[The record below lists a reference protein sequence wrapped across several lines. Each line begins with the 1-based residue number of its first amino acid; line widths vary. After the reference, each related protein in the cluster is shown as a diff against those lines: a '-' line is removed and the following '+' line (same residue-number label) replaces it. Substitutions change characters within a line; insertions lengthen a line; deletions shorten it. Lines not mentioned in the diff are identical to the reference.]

1 MKKWS
6 IYRYMMLLC
15 PVLILTACT
24 EDFNGNVAAP
34 QQWEQETAKT
44 IGFKAEKVGTIDL
57 NTVASEKVK
66 VCSITKPALTAGRV
80 KGYALYL
87 NEKVTLEVDSLGQV
101 KTGALQDSIVSIFGK
116 RPELRT
122 LNGRLYALVA
132 LGEQTLRSDSVALT
146 LAVKP
151 KAPFIDKA
159 YYLIGNMNDWKAD
172 DVSKLIKLNQSGD
185 VYENPV
191 FSMILKVPENCYWK
205 VIPQTR
211 VDAFTKGEAENVWG
225 EGVLGC
231 DGDGDESASGKLTVN
246 GNAMKIKNGGWTK
259 IELNMADY
267 TYKVTV
273 LGNVSPFLYVPGN
286 HQGWS
291 PATAPFVHS
300 TDFMNYGG
308 FVSLDGEFKFTSEK
322 SWDGVNY
329 GAGAKDGALSTDGG
343 AGNLKAEKGFYL
355 LKANISSLT
364 WSAVLIQTFGLIG
377 SATDGG
383 WDTSTPMTF
392 DAAKSEYS
400 ITATL
405 KDGELKFRANDAWD
419 VNLGGDP
426 EHLTFGGANI
436 AVKAGTYK
444 ITLSLSDAQKYTCT
458 IAKP

>member
-6 IYRYMMLLC
+6 IYRYIILLC
-15 PVLILTACT
+15 PVLILTACM
-24 EDFNGNVAAP
+24 EDFNGDVAAP

-101 KTGALQDSIVSIFGK
+101 KTSALQDSIVSIYGK

-132 LGEQTLRSDSVALT
+132 LGGQTLRSDSVALT

-151 KAPFIDKA
+151 KAPFIAEEYYILVWDKST
-159 YYLIGNMNDWKAD
+159 IGPTVTRFNHT
-172 DVSKLIKLNQSGD
+172 GD
-185 VYENPV
+185 VYENPIFTIV
-191 FSMILKVPENCYWK
+191 TKVVAGAEWLVGTKKYASPIEQETVEPGTGRLGNATEGSDATEGTLVPE
-205 VIPQTR
+205 
-211 VDAFTKGEAENVWG
+211 
-225 EGVLGC
+225 
-231 DGDGDESASGKLTVN
+231 
-246 GNAMKIKNGGWTK
+246 GNRMKFKAAGWTK

>member
-80 KGYALYL
+80 KGYVLYL

-101 KTGALQDSIVSIFGK
+101 KTGALQDSIVSIYGK

-132 LGEQTLRSDSVALT
+132 LGGQTLRSDSVALT

-151 KAPFIDKA
+151 KAPFIAEEYYILVWDKST
-159 YYLIGNMNDWKAD
+159 IGPTVTRFNHT
-172 DVSKLIKLNQSGD
+172 GD
-185 VYENPV
+185 VYENPIFTIV
-191 FSMILKVPENCYWK
+191 TKVVAGAEWLVGTKKYASPIEQETVEPGTGRLGNATEGSDATEGTLVPE
-205 VIPQTR
+205 
-211 VDAFTKGEAENVWG
+211 
-225 EGVLGC
+225 
-231 DGDGDESASGKLTVN
+231 
-246 GNAMKIKNGGWTK
+246 GNRMKFKAAGWTK

-300 TDFMNYGG
+300 TDFMNYSG

-329 GAGAKDGALSTDGG
+329 GAGAKDGTLSTDGG

-400 ITATL
+400 ITAAL
-405 KDGELKFRANDAWD
+405 KDGELKFRANDVWD

>member
-101 KTGALQDSIVSIFGK
+101 KTGALQDSIVSIYGK

-151 KAPFIDKA
+151 KAPFIAEEYYILVWDKST
-159 YYLIGNMNDWKAD
+159 IGPTVTRFNHT
-172 DVSKLIKLNQSGD
+172 GD
-185 VYENPV
+185 VYENPIFTIV
-191 FSMILKVPENCYWK
+191 TKVVAGAEWLVGTKKYASPIEQETVEPGTGRLGNATEGSDATEGTLVPE
-205 VIPQTR
+205 
-211 VDAFTKGEAENVWG
+211 
-225 EGVLGC
+225 
-231 DGDGDESASGKLTVN
+231 
-246 GNAMKIKNGGWTK
+246 GNRMKFKAAGWTK

-286 HQGWS
+286 HQGWA

-300 TDFMNYGG
+300 TDFMNYSG

-329 GAGAKDGALSTDGG
+329 GAGAKDGTLSTDGG

-400 ITATL
+400 ITAAL

-419 VNLGGDP
+419 VNLGGNP

>member
-24 EDFNGNVAAP
+24 EDFNGDVAAP

-44 IGFKAEKVGTIDL
+44 IGFKAEKVEAIDL

-80 KGYALYL
+80 KGYVLYL

-101 KTGALQDSIVSIFGK
+101 KTGALQDSIVSIYGK

-122 LNGRLYALVA
+122 LSGRLYALVA

-151 KAPFIDKA
+151 KAPFIAEEYYILVWDKST
-159 YYLIGNMNDWKAD
+159 IGPTVTRFNHT
-172 DVSKLIKLNQSGD
+172 GD
-185 VYENPV
+185 VYENPIFTIV
-191 FSMILKVPENCYWK
+191 TKVVAGAEWLVGTKKYASPIEQETVEPGTGRLGNATEGSDATEGTLVPE
-205 VIPQTR
+205 
-211 VDAFTKGEAENVWG
+211 
-225 EGVLGC
+225 
-231 DGDGDESASGKLTVN
+231 
-246 GNAMKIKNGGWTK
+246 GNRMKFKAAGWTK

>member
-80 KGYALYL
+80 KGYVLYL

-101 KTGALQDSIVSIFGK
+101 KTGALQDSIVSIYGK

-122 LNGRLYALVA
+122 LSGRLYALVA

-151 KAPFIDKA
+151 KAPFIAEEYYILVWDKST
-159 YYLIGNMNDWKAD
+159 IGPTVTRFNHT
-172 DVSKLIKLNQSGD
+172 GD
-185 VYENPV
+185 VYENPIFTIV
-191 FSMILKVPENCYWK
+191 TKVVAGAEWLVGTKKYASPIEQETVEPGTGRLGNATEGSDATEGTLVPE
-205 VIPQTR
+205 
-211 VDAFTKGEAENVWG
+211 
-225 EGVLGC
+225 
-231 DGDGDESASGKLTVN
+231 
-246 GNAMKIKNGGWTK
+246 GNRMKFKAAGWTK

-286 HQGWS
+286 HQGWA
-291 PATAPFVHS
+291 PATASFVHS
-300 TDFMNYGG
+300 TDFMNYSG

-329 GAGAKDGALSTDGG
+329 GAGAKDGTLSTDGG

-419 VNLGGDP
+419 VNLGGNP

>member
-1 MKKWS
+1 
-6 IYRYMMLLC
+6 
-15 PVLILTACT
+15 
-24 EDFNGNVAAP
+24 
-34 QQWEQETAKT
+34 
-44 IGFKAEKVGTIDL
+44 
-57 NTVASEKVK
+57 
-66 VCSITKPALTAGRV
+66 
-80 KGYALYL
+80 
-87 NEKVTLEVDSLGQV
+87 
-101 KTGALQDSIVSIFGK
+101 
-116 RPELRT
+116 
-122 LNGRLYALVA
+122 
-132 LGEQTLRSDSVALT
+132 
-146 LAVKP
+146 
-151 KAPFIDKA
+151 
-159 YYLIGNMNDWKAD
+159 
-172 DVSKLIKLNQSGD
+172 
-185 VYENPV
+185 
-191 FSMILKVPENCYWK
+191 
-205 VIPQTR
+205 
-211 VDAFTKGEAENVWG
+211 
-225 EGVLGC
+225 
-231 DGDGDESASGKLTVN
+231 
-246 GNAMKIKNGGWTK
+246 
-259 IELNMADY
+259 
-267 TYKVTV
+267 
-273 LGNVSPFLYVPGN
+273 
-286 HQGWS
+286 
-291 PATAPFVHS
+291 
-300 TDFMNYGG
+300 MNYGG

>member
-80 KGYALYL
+80 KGYVLYL

-101 KTGALQDSIVSIFGK
+101 KTGALQDSIVSIYGK

-122 LNGRLYALVA
+122 LSGRLYALVA

-151 KAPFIDKA
+151 KAPFIAEEYYILVWDKST
-159 YYLIGNMNDWKAD
+159 IGPTVTRFNHT
-172 DVSKLIKLNQSGD
+172 GD
-185 VYENPV
+185 VYENPIFTIV
-191 FSMILKVPENCYWK
+191 TKVVAGAEWLVGTKKYASPIEQETVEPGTGRLGNATEGSDATEGTLVPE
-205 VIPQTR
+205 
-211 VDAFTKGEAENVWG
+211 
-225 EGVLGC
+225 
-231 DGDGDESASGKLTVN
+231 
-246 GNAMKIKNGGWTK
+246 GNRMKFKAAGWTK

-286 HQGWS
+286 HQGWA

-300 TDFMNYGG
+300 TDFMNYSG

-400 ITATL
+400 ITAAL
-405 KDGELKFRANDAWD
+405 KDGELKFRANDVWD

>member
-80 KGYALYL
+80 KGYVLYL

-101 KTGALQDSIVSIFGK
+101 KTGALQDSIVSIYGK

-122 LNGRLYALVA
+122 LSGRLYALVA

-151 KAPFIDKA
+151 KAPFIAEEYYILVWDKST
-159 YYLIGNMNDWKAD
+159 IGPTVTRFNHT
-172 DVSKLIKLNQSGD
+172 GD
-185 VYENPV
+185 VYENPIFTIV
-191 FSMILKVPENCYWK
+191 TKVVAGAEWLVGTKKYASPIEQETVEPGTGRLGNATEGSDATEGTLVPE
-205 VIPQTR
+205 
-211 VDAFTKGEAENVWG
+211 
-225 EGVLGC
+225 
-231 DGDGDESASGKLTVN
+231 
-246 GNAMKIKNGGWTK
+246 GNRMKFKAAGWTK
-259 IELNMADY
+259 TELNMADY

-322 SWDGVNY
+322 NWDGVNY

-400 ITATL
+400 ITAAL
-405 KDGELKFRANDAWD
+405 KDGELKFRANDVWD

>member
-15 PVLILTACT
+15 SVLILTACT

-44 IGFKAEKVGTIDL
+44 IGFKAEKVEAIDL

-80 KGYALYL
+80 KGYVLYL

-101 KTGALQDSIVSIFGK
+101 TTGALQDSIVSIYGK

-151 KAPFIDKA
+151 KAPFIAEEYYILVWDKST
-159 YYLIGNMNDWKAD
+159 IGPTVTRFNHT
-172 DVSKLIKLNQSGD
+172 GD
-185 VYENPV
+185 VYENPIFTIV
-191 FSMILKVPENCYWK
+191 TKVVAGAEWLVGTKKYASPIEQETVEPGTGRLGNATEGSDATEGTLVPE
-205 VIPQTR
+205 
-211 VDAFTKGEAENVWG
+211 
-225 EGVLGC
+225 
-231 DGDGDESASGKLTVN
+231 
-246 GNAMKIKNGGWTK
+246 GNRMKFKAAGWTK
-259 IELNMADY
+259 IELNMLDY

-286 HQGWS
+286 HQGWA
-291 PATAPFVHS
+291 PATAPSVHS
-300 TDFMNYGG
+300 TDFMNYSG

-329 GAGAKDGALSTDGG
+329 GAGAKDGTLSTDGG

-419 VNLGGDP
+419 VNLGGNP

>member
-80 KGYALYL
+80 KGYVLYL

-101 KTGALQDSIVSIFGK
+101 KTGALQDSIVSIYGK

-122 LNGRLYALVA
+122 LSGRLYALVA
-132 LGEQTLRSDSVALT
+132 LGGQTLRSDSVALT

-151 KAPFIDKA
+151 KAPFIAEEYYILVWDKST
-159 YYLIGNMNDWKAD
+159 IGPTVTRFNHT
-172 DVSKLIKLNQSGD
+172 GD
-185 VYENPV
+185 VYENPIFTIV
-191 FSMILKVPENCYWK
+191 TKVVAGAEWLVGTKKYASPIEQETVEPGTGRLGNATEGSDATEGTLVPE
-205 VIPQTR
+205 
-211 VDAFTKGEAENVWG
+211 
-225 EGVLGC
+225 
-231 DGDGDESASGKLTVN
+231 
-246 GNAMKIKNGGWTK
+246 GNRMKFKAAGWTK

-286 HQGWS
+286 HQGWA

-300 TDFMNYGG
+300 TDFMNYSG

-329 GAGAKDGALSTDGG
+329 GAGAKDGTLSTDGG

-400 ITATL
+400 ITAAL
-405 KDGELKFRANDAWD
+405 KDGELKFRANDVWD

>member
-101 KTGALQDSIVSIFGK
+101 KTGALQDSIVSIYGK

-151 KAPFIDKA
+151 KAPFIAEEYYILVWDKST
-159 YYLIGNMNDWKAD
+159 IGPTVTRFNHT
-172 DVSKLIKLNQSGD
+172 GD
-185 VYENPV
+185 VYENPIFTIV
-191 FSMILKVPENCYWK
+191 TKVVAGAEWLVGTKKYASPIEQETVEPGTGRLGNATEGSDATEGTLVPE
-205 VIPQTR
+205 
-211 VDAFTKGEAENVWG
+211 
-225 EGVLGC
+225 
-231 DGDGDESASGKLTVN
+231 
-246 GNAMKIKNGGWTK
+246 GNRMKFKAAGWTK

-286 HQGWS
+286 HQGWA

-300 TDFMNYGG
+300 TDFMNYSG

>member
-151 KAPFIDKA
+151 KAPFIAEEYYILVWDKST
-159 YYLIGNMNDWKAD
+159 IEPTVTRFNHT
-172 DVSKLIKLNQSGD
+172 GD
-185 VYENPV
+185 VYENPIFTIV
-191 FSMILKVPENCYWK
+191 TKVVAGAEWLVGTKKYASPIEQETVEPGTGRLGNATEGSDATEGTLVPE
-205 VIPQTR
+205 
-211 VDAFTKGEAENVWG
+211 
-225 EGVLGC
+225 
-231 DGDGDESASGKLTVN
+231 
-246 GNAMKIKNGGWTK
+246 GNRMKFKAAGWTK

-286 HQGWS
+286 HQGWA

-300 TDFMNYGG
+300 TDFMNYSG

-329 GAGAKDGALSTDGG
+329 GAGAKDGTLSTDGG

-419 VNLGGDP
+419 VNLGGNP

-458 IAKP
+458 MAKP

>member
-80 KGYALYL
+80 KGYVLYL

-101 KTGALQDSIVSIFGK
+101 TTGALQDSIVSIYGK

-122 LNGRLYALVA
+122 LSGRLYALVA

-151 KAPFIDKA
+151 KAPFIAEEYYILVWDKST
-159 YYLIGNMNDWKAD
+159 IGPTVTRFNHT
-172 DVSKLIKLNQSGD
+172 GD
-185 VYENPV
+185 VYENPIFTIV
-191 FSMILKVPENCYWK
+191 TKVVAGAEWLVGTKKYASPIEQETVEPGTGRLGNATEGSDATEGTLVPE
-205 VIPQTR
+205 
-211 VDAFTKGEAENVWG
+211 
-225 EGVLGC
+225 
-231 DGDGDESASGKLTVN
+231 
-246 GNAMKIKNGGWTK
+246 GNRMKFKAAGWTK

-300 TDFMNYGG
+300 TDFMNYSG

-400 ITATL
+400 ITAAL
-405 KDGELKFRANDAWD
+405 KDGELKFRANDVWD

>member
-101 KTGALQDSIVSIFGK
+101 KTGALQDSIVSIYGK

-151 KAPFIDKA
+151 KAPFIAEEYYILVWDKST
-159 YYLIGNMNDWKAD
+159 IGPTVTRFNHT
-172 DVSKLIKLNQSGD
+172 GD
-185 VYENPV
+185 VYENPIFTIV
-191 FSMILKVPENCYWK
+191 TKVVAGAEWLVGTKKYASPIEQETVEPGTGRLGNATEGSDATEGTLVPE
-205 VIPQTR
+205 
-211 VDAFTKGEAENVWG
+211 
-225 EGVLGC
+225 
-231 DGDGDESASGKLTVN
+231 
-246 GNAMKIKNGGWTK
+246 GNRMKFKAAGWTK

-286 HQGWS
+286 HQGWA

-300 TDFMNYGG
+300 TDFMNYSG

-329 GAGAKDGALSTDGG
+329 GAGAKDGTLSTDGG

>member
-44 IGFKAEKVGTIDL
+44 IGFKAEKVEAIDL

-80 KGYALYL
+80 KGYVLYL

-101 KTGALQDSIVSIFGK
+101 TTGALQDSIVSIYGK

-122 LNGRLYALVA
+122 LNGRLYALVT

-151 KAPFIDKA
+151 KAPFIAEEYYILVWDKST
-159 YYLIGNMNDWKAD
+159 IGPTVTRFNHT
-172 DVSKLIKLNQSGD
+172 GD
-185 VYENPV
+185 VYENPIFTIV
-191 FSMILKVPENCYWK
+191 TKVVAGAEWLVGTKKYASPIEQETVEPGTGRLGNATEGSDATEGTLVPE
-205 VIPQTR
+205 
-211 VDAFTKGEAENVWG
+211 
-225 EGVLGC
+225 
-231 DGDGDESASGKLTVN
+231 
-246 GNAMKIKNGGWTK
+246 GNRMKFKAAGWTK

-286 HQGWS
+286 HQGWA

-329 GAGAKDGALSTDGG
+329 GAGAKDGTLSTDGG

-419 VNLGGDP
+419 VNLGGNP

-458 IAKP
+458 MAKP

>member
-80 KGYALYL
+80 KGYVLYL

-101 KTGALQDSIVSIFGK
+101 KTGALQDSIVSIYGK

-122 LNGRLYALVA
+122 LSGRLYALVA

-151 KAPFIDKA
+151 KAPFIAEEYYILVWDKST
-159 YYLIGNMNDWKAD
+159 IGPTVTRFNHT
-172 DVSKLIKLNQSGD
+172 GD
-185 VYENPV
+185 VYENPIFTIV
-191 FSMILKVPENCYWK
+191 TKVVAGAEWLVGTKKYASPIEQETVEPGTGRLGNATEGSDATEGTLVPE
-205 VIPQTR
+205 
-211 VDAFTKGEAENVWG
+211 
-225 EGVLGC
+225 
-231 DGDGDESASGKLTVN
+231 
-246 GNAMKIKNGGWTK
+246 GNRMKFKAAGWTK

-286 HQGWS
+286 HQGWA

-300 TDFMNYGG
+300 TDFMNYSG

-329 GAGAKDGALSTDGG
+329 GTGAKDGALSTDGG

-400 ITATL
+400 ITAAL
-405 KDGELKFRANDAWD
+405 KDGELKFRANDVWD

>member
-1 MKKWS
+1 
-6 IYRYMMLLC
+6 MMLLC

-80 KGYALYL
+80 KGYVLYL

-101 KTGALQDSIVSIFGK
+101 KTGALQDSIVSIYGK

-122 LNGRLYALVA
+122 LSGRLYALVA

-151 KAPFIDKA
+151 KAPFIAEEYYILVWDKST
-159 YYLIGNMNDWKAD
+159 IGPTVTRFNHT
-172 DVSKLIKLNQSGD
+172 GD
-185 VYENPV
+185 VYENPIFTIV
-191 FSMILKVPENCYWK
+191 TKVVAGAEWLVGTKKYASPIEQETVEPGTGRLGNATEGSDATEGTLVPE
-205 VIPQTR
+205 
-211 VDAFTKGEAENVWG
+211 
-225 EGVLGC
+225 
-231 DGDGDESASGKLTVN
+231 
-246 GNAMKIKNGGWTK
+246 GNRMKFKAAGWTK

-286 HQGWS
+286 HQGWA

-300 TDFMNYGG
+300 TDFMNYSG

-329 GAGAKDGALSTDGG
+329 GAGAKDGTLSTDGG

-400 ITATL
+400 ITAAL
-405 KDGELKFRANDAWD
+405 KDGELKFRANDVWD

>member
-80 KGYALYL
+80 KGYVLYL

-101 KTGALQDSIVSIFGK
+101 KTDALQDSIVSIFGK

-132 LGEQTLRSDSVALT
+132 LGGQTLRSDSVALT

-151 KAPFIDKA
+151 KAPFIAEEYYILVWDKST
-159 YYLIGNMNDWKAD
+159 IGPTVTRFNHT
-172 DVSKLIKLNQSGD
+172 GD
-185 VYENPV
+185 VYENPIFTIV
-191 FSMILKVPENCYWK
+191 TKVVAGAEWLVGTKKYASPIEQETVEPGTGRLGNATEGSDATEGTLVPE
-205 VIPQTR
+205 
-211 VDAFTKGEAENVWG
+211 
-225 EGVLGC
+225 
-231 DGDGDESASGKLTVN
+231 
-246 GNAMKIKNGGWTK
+246 GNRMKFKAAGWTK

-329 GAGAKDGALSTDGG
+329 GAGAKDGTLSTDGG

-400 ITATL
+400 ITAAL
-405 KDGELKFRANDAWD
+405 KDGELKFRANDVWD

>member
-80 KGYALYL
+80 KGYVLYL

-101 KTGALQDSIVSIFGK
+101 KTGALQDSIVSIYGK

-122 LNGRLYALVA
+122 LSGRLYALVA

-146 LAVKP
+146 LAVKAIP
-151 KAPFIDKA
+151 PFIREEYYILVWDKST
-159 YYLIGNMNDWKAD
+159 IGPTVTRFNHT
-172 DVSKLIKLNQSGD
+172 GD
-185 VYENPV
+185 VYENPIFTIV
-191 FSMILKVPENCYWK
+191 TKVVAGAEWLVGTKKYASPIEQETVEPGTGRLGNATEGSDATEGTLVPE
-205 VIPQTR
+205 
-211 VDAFTKGEAENVWG
+211 
-225 EGVLGC
+225 
-231 DGDGDESASGKLTVN
+231 
-246 GNAMKIKNGGWTK
+246 GNRMKFKAAGWTK

-286 HQGWS
+286 HQGWA

-400 ITATL
+400 ITAAL
-405 KDGELKFRANDAWD
+405 KDGELKFRANDVWD

>member
-6 IYRYMMLLC
+6 IYRYMILLC
-15 PVLILTACT
+15 PVLILTACM
-24 EDFNGNVAAP
+24 EDFNGDVAAP

-101 KTGALQDSIVSIFGK
+101 KTDALQDSIVSIYGK

-132 LGEQTLRSDSVALT
+132 LGGQTLRSDSVALT

-151 KAPFIDKA
+151 KAPFIAEEYYILVWDKST
-159 YYLIGNMNDWKAD
+159 IGPTVTRFNHT
-172 DVSKLIKLNQSGD
+172 GD
-185 VYENPV
+185 VYENPIFTIV
-191 FSMILKVPENCYWK
+191 TKVVAGAEWLVGTKKYASPIEQETVEPGTGRLGNATEGSDATEGTLVPE
-205 VIPQTR
+205 
-211 VDAFTKGEAENVWG
+211 
-225 EGVLGC
+225 
-231 DGDGDESASGKLTVN
+231 
-246 GNAMKIKNGGWTK
+246 GNRMKFKAAGWTK

-300 TDFMNYGG
+300 TDFMNYSG

-329 GAGAKDGALSTDGG
+329 GAGAKDGTLSTDGG

-400 ITATL
+400 ITAAL

>member
-101 KTGALQDSIVSIFGK
+101 KTSALQDSIVSIYGK

-132 LGEQTLRSDSVALT
+132 LGGQTLRSDSVALT

-151 KAPFIDKA
+151 KAPFIAEEYYILVWDKST
-159 YYLIGNMNDWKAD
+159 IGPTVTRFNHT
-172 DVSKLIKLNQSGD
+172 GD
-185 VYENPV
+185 VYENPIFTIV
-191 FSMILKVPENCYWK
+191 TKVVAGAEWLVGTKKYASPIEQETVEPGTGRLGNATEGSDATEGTLVPE
-205 VIPQTR
+205 
-211 VDAFTKGEAENVWG
+211 
-225 EGVLGC
+225 
-231 DGDGDESASGKLTVN
+231 
-246 GNAMKIKNGGWTK
+246 GNRMKFKAAGWTK

-300 TDFMNYGG
+300 TDFMNYSG

-329 GAGAKDGALSTDGG
+329 GAGAKDGTLSTDGG

-400 ITATL
+400 ITAAL

>member
-24 EDFNGNVAAP
+24 EDFNGDVAAP

-80 KGYALYL
+80 KGYVLYL

-101 KTGALQDSIVSIFGK
+101 KTGALQDSIVSIYGK

-122 LNGRLYALVA
+122 LSGRLYALVA

-151 KAPFIDKA
+151 KAPFIAEEYYILVWDKST
-159 YYLIGNMNDWKAD
+159 IGPTVTRFNHT
-172 DVSKLIKLNQSGD
+172 GD
-185 VYENPV
+185 VYENPIFTIV
-191 FSMILKVPENCYWK
+191 TKVVAGAEWLVGTKKYASPIEQETVEPGTGRLGNATEGSDATEGTLVPE
-205 VIPQTR
+205 
-211 VDAFTKGEAENVWG
+211 
-225 EGVLGC
+225 
-231 DGDGDESASGKLTVN
+231 
-246 GNAMKIKNGGWTK
+246 GNRMKFKAAGWTK

-286 HQGWS
+286 HQGWA

-300 TDFMNYGG
+300 TDFMNYSG

-329 GAGAKDGALSTDGG
+329 GAGAKDGTLSTDGG

-400 ITATL
+400 ITAAL
-405 KDGELKFRANDAWD
+405 KDGELKFRANDVWD

>member
-80 KGYALYL
+80 KGYVLYL

-101 KTGALQDSIVSIFGK
+101 KTGALQDSIVSIYGK

-122 LNGRLYALVA
+122 LSGRLYALVA

-151 KAPFIDKA
+151 KAPFIAEEYYILVWDKST
-159 YYLIGNMNDWKAD
+159 IGPTVTRFNHT
-172 DVSKLIKLNQSGD
+172 GD
-185 VYENPV
+185 VYENPIFTIV
-191 FSMILKVPENCYWK
+191 TKVVAGAEWLVGTKKYASPIEQETVEPGTGRLGNATEGSDATEGTLVPE
-205 VIPQTR
+205 
-211 VDAFTKGEAENVWG
+211 
-225 EGVLGC
+225 
-231 DGDGDESASGKLTVN
+231 
-246 GNAMKIKNGGWTK
+246 GNRMKFKAAGWTK

-286 HQGWS
+286 HQGWA

-300 TDFMNYGG
+300 TDFMNYSG

-329 GAGAKDGALSTDGG
+329 GAGAKDGTLSTDGG

-400 ITATL
+400 ITAAL
-405 KDGELKFRANDAWD
+405 KDGELKFRANDVWD

>member
-1 MKKWS
+1 
-6 IYRYMMLLC
+6 MLLC

-80 KGYALYL
+80 KGYVLYL

-101 KTGALQDSIVSIFGK
+101 KTGALQDSIVSIYGK

-122 LNGRLYALVA
+122 LSGRLYALVA

-151 KAPFIDKA
+151 KAPFIAEEYYILVWDKST
-159 YYLIGNMNDWKAD
+159 IGPTVTRFNHT
-172 DVSKLIKLNQSGD
+172 GD
-185 VYENPV
+185 VYENPIFTIV
-191 FSMILKVPENCYWK
+191 TKVVAGAEWLVGTKKYASPIEQETVEPGTGRLGNATEGSDATEGTLVPE
-205 VIPQTR
+205 
-211 VDAFTKGEAENVWG
+211 
-225 EGVLGC
+225 
-231 DGDGDESASGKLTVN
+231 
-246 GNAMKIKNGGWTK
+246 GNRMKFKAAGWTK

-400 ITATL
+400 ITAAL
-405 KDGELKFRANDAWD
+405 KDGELKFRANDVWD

>member
-1 MKKWS
+1 M
-6 IYRYMMLLC
+6 
-15 PVLILTACT
+15 
-24 EDFNGNVAAP
+24 EDFNGDVAAP

-101 KTGALQDSIVSIFGK
+101 KTSALQDSIVSIYGK

-132 LGEQTLRSDSVALT
+132 LGGQTLRSDSVALT

-151 KAPFIDKA
+151 KAPFIAEEYYILVWDKST
-159 YYLIGNMNDWKAD
+159 IGPTVTRFNHT
-172 DVSKLIKLNQSGD
+172 GD
-185 VYENPV
+185 VYENPIFTIV
-191 FSMILKVPENCYWK
+191 TKVVAGAEWLVGTKKYASPIEQETVEPGTGRLGNATEGSDATEGTLVPE
-205 VIPQTR
+205 
-211 VDAFTKGEAENVWG
+211 
-225 EGVLGC
+225 
-231 DGDGDESASGKLTVN
+231 
-246 GNAMKIKNGGWTK
+246 GNRMKFKAAGWTK

-300 TDFMNYGG
+300 TDFMNYSG

-329 GAGAKDGALSTDGG
+329 GAGAKDGTLSTDGG

-400 ITATL
+400 ITAAL

>member
-80 KGYALYL
+80 KGYVLYL

-101 KTGALQDSIVSIFGK
+101 KTGALQDSIVSIYGK

-122 LNGRLYALVA
+122 LSGRLYALVA

-151 KAPFIDKA
+151 KAPFIAEEYYILVWDKST
-159 YYLIGNMNDWKAD
+159 IGPTVTRFNHT
-172 DVSKLIKLNQSGD
+172 GD
-185 VYENPV
+185 VYENPIFTIV
-191 FSMILKVPENCYWK
+191 TKVVAGAEWLVGTKKYASPIEQETVEPGTGRLGNATEGSDATEGTLVPE
-205 VIPQTR
+205 
-211 VDAFTKGEAENVWG
+211 
-225 EGVLGC
+225 
-231 DGDGDESASGKLTVN
+231 
-246 GNAMKIKNGGWTK
+246 GNRMKFKAAGWTK

-300 TDFMNYGG
+300 TDFMNYSG

-419 VNLGGDP
+419 VNLGGNP

>member
-80 KGYALYL
+80 KGYVLYL

-101 KTGALQDSIVSIFGK
+101 KTGALQDSIVSIYGK

-122 LNGRLYALVA
+122 LSGRLYALVA

-151 KAPFIDKA
+151 KAPFIAEEYYILVWDKST
-159 YYLIGNMNDWKAD
+159 IGPTVTRFNHT
-172 DVSKLIKLNQSGD
+172 GD
-185 VYENPV
+185 VYENPIFTIV
-191 FSMILKVPENCYWK
+191 TKVVAGAEWLVGTKKYASPIEQETVEPGTGRLGNATEGSDATEGTLVPE
-205 VIPQTR
+205 
-211 VDAFTKGEAENVWG
+211 
-225 EGVLGC
+225 
-231 DGDGDESASGKLTVN
+231 
-246 GNAMKIKNGGWTK
+246 GNRMKFKAAGWTK

-286 HQGWS
+286 HQGWA

-300 TDFMNYGG
+300 TDFMNYSG

-329 GAGAKDGALSTDGG
+329 GAGAKDGTLSTDGG

-400 ITATL
+400 ITAAL

>member
-80 KGYALYL
+80 KGYVLYL

-101 KTGALQDSIVSIFGK
+101 KTGALQDSIVSIYGK

-122 LNGRLYALVA
+122 LSGRLYALVA

-151 KAPFIDKA
+151 KAPFIAEEYYILVWDKST
-159 YYLIGNMNDWKAD
+159 IGPTVTRFNHT
-172 DVSKLIKLNQSGD
+172 GD
-185 VYENPV
+185 VYENPIFTIV
-191 FSMILKVPENCYWK
+191 TKVVAGAEWLVGTKKYASPIEQETVEPGTGRLGNATEGSDATEGTLVPE
-205 VIPQTR
+205 
-211 VDAFTKGEAENVWG
+211 
-225 EGVLGC
+225 
-231 DGDGDESASGKLTVN
+231 
-246 GNAMKIKNGGWTK
+246 GNRMKFKAAGWTK
-259 IELNMADY
+259 IELNMLDY

-400 ITATL
+400 ITAAL
-405 KDGELKFRANDAWD
+405 KDGELKFRANDVWD

>member
-6 IYRYMMLLC
+6 IYMMLC
-15 PVLILTACT
+15 SVLILTACT
-24 EDFNGNVAAP
+24 EDFNSDVAAP

-44 IGFKAEKVGTIDL
+44 IGFKAEKVEAIDL

-66 VCSITKPALTAGRV
+66 VCSITKPTLTAGRV
-80 KGYALYL
+80 KGYVLYL

-101 KTGALQDSIVSIFGK
+101 KTGALQDSIVSIYGK

-151 KAPFIDKA
+151 KAPFIAEEYYILVWDKST
-159 YYLIGNMNDWKAD
+159 IGPTVTRFNHT
-172 DVSKLIKLNQSGD
+172 GD
-185 VYENPV
+185 VYENPIFTIV
-191 FSMILKVPENCYWK
+191 TKVVAGAEWLVGTKKYASPIEQETVEPGTGRLGNATEGSDATEGTLVPE
-205 VIPQTR
+205 
-211 VDAFTKGEAENVWG
+211 
-225 EGVLGC
+225 
-231 DGDGDESASGKLTVN
+231 
-246 GNAMKIKNGGWTK
+246 GNRMKFKAAGWTK

-286 HQGWS
+286 HQGWA

-300 TDFMNYGG
+300 TDFMNYSG

-329 GAGAKDGALSTDGG
+329 GAGAKDGTLSTDGG

>member
-1 MKKWS
+1 
-6 IYRYMMLLC
+6 ML
-15 PVLILTACT
+15 
-24 EDFNGNVAAP
+24 
-34 QQWEQETAKT
+34 
-44 IGFKAEKVGTIDL
+44 
-57 NTVASEKVK
+57 
-66 VCSITKPALTAGRV
+66 
-80 KGYALYL
+80 
-87 NEKVTLEVDSLGQV
+87 
-101 KTGALQDSIVSIFGK
+101 
-116 RPELRT
+116 
-122 LNGRLYALVA
+122 
-132 LGEQTLRSDSVALT
+132 
-146 LAVKP
+146 
-151 KAPFIDKA
+151 
-159 YYLIGNMNDWKAD
+159 
-172 DVSKLIKLNQSGD
+172 
-185 VYENPV
+185 
-191 FSMILKVPENCYWK
+191 
-205 VIPQTR
+205 
-211 VDAFTKGEAENVWG
+211 
-225 EGVLGC
+225 
-231 DGDGDESASGKLTVN
+231 
-246 GNAMKIKNGGWTK
+246 
-259 IELNMADY
+259 DY

-405 KDGELKFRANDAWD
+405 KDGELKFRANDVWD

>member
-1 MKKWS
+1 
-6 IYRYMMLLC
+6 MLLC

-80 KGYALYL
+80 KGYVLYL

-101 KTGALQDSIVSIFGK
+101 KTGALQDSIVSIYGK

-122 LNGRLYALVA
+122 LSGRLYALVA

-151 KAPFIDKA
+151 KAPFIAEEYYILVWDKST
-159 YYLIGNMNDWKAD
+159 IGPTVTRFNHT
-172 DVSKLIKLNQSGD
+172 GD
-185 VYENPV
+185 VYENPIFTIV
-191 FSMILKVPENCYWK
+191 TKVVAGAEWLVGTKKYASPIEQETVEPGTGRLGNATEGSDATEGTLVPE
-205 VIPQTR
+205 
-211 VDAFTKGEAENVWG
+211 
-225 EGVLGC
+225 
-231 DGDGDESASGKLTVN
+231 
-246 GNAMKIKNGGWTK
+246 GNRMKFKAAGWTK
-259 IELNMADY
+259 IELNMLDY

-400 ITATL
+400 ITAAL
-405 KDGELKFRANDAWD
+405 KDGELKFRANDVWD

>member
-6 IYRYMMLLC
+6 IYRYMILLC
-15 PVLILTACT
+15 PVLIFTACM
-24 EDFNGNVAAP
+24 EDFNGDVAAP

-101 KTGALQDSIVSIFGK
+101 KTSALQDSIVSIYGK

-132 LGEQTLRSDSVALT
+132 LGGQTLRSDSVALT

-151 KAPFIDKA
+151 KAPFIAEEYYILVWDKST
-159 YYLIGNMNDWKAD
+159 IGPTVTRFNHT
-172 DVSKLIKLNQSGD
+172 GD
-185 VYENPV
+185 VYENPIFTIV
-191 FSMILKVPENCYWK
+191 TKVVAGAEWLVGTKKYASPIEQETVEPGTGRLGNATEGSDATEGTLVPE
-205 VIPQTR
+205 
-211 VDAFTKGEAENVWG
+211 
-225 EGVLGC
+225 
-231 DGDGDESASGKLTVN
+231 
-246 GNAMKIKNGGWTK
+246 GNRMKFKAAGWTK

-300 TDFMNYGG
+300 TDFMNYSG

-329 GAGAKDGALSTDGG
+329 GAGAKDGTLSTDGG

-400 ITATL
+400 ITAAL

-419 VNLGGDP
+419 VNLGGDL

>member
-80 KGYALYL
+80 KGYVLYL

-101 KTGALQDSIVSIFGK
+101 KTGALQDSIVSIYGK

-122 LNGRLYALVA
+122 LSGRLYALVA

-151 KAPFIDKA
+151 KAPFIAEEYYILVWDKST
-159 YYLIGNMNDWKAD
+159 IGPTVTRFNHT
-172 DVSKLIKLNQSGD
+172 GD
-185 VYENPV
+185 VYENPIFTIV
-191 FSMILKVPENCYWK
+191 TKVVAGAEWLVGTKKYASPIEQETVEPGTGRLGNATEGSDATEGTLVPE
-205 VIPQTR
+205 
-211 VDAFTKGEAENVWG
+211 
-225 EGVLGC
+225 
-231 DGDGDESASGKLTVN
+231 
-246 GNAMKIKNGGWTK
+246 GNRMKFKAAGWTK

-329 GAGAKDGALSTDGG
+329 GAGAKDGTLSTDGG

-400 ITATL
+400 ITAAL
-405 KDGELKFRANDAWD
+405 KDGELKFRANDVWD

>member
-80 KGYALYL
+80 KGYVLYL

-101 KTGALQDSIVSIFGK
+101 KTSALQDSIVSIYGK

-122 LNGRLYALVA
+122 LSGRLYALVA
-132 LGEQTLRSDSVALT
+132 LGGQTLRSDSVALT

-151 KAPFIDKA
+151 KAPFIAEEYYILVWDKST
-159 YYLIGNMNDWKAD
+159 IGPTVTRFNHT
-172 DVSKLIKLNQSGD
+172 GD
-185 VYENPV
+185 VYENPIFTIV
-191 FSMILKVPENCYWK
+191 TKVVAGAEWLVGTKKYASPIEQETVEPGTGRLGNATEGSDATEGTLVPE
-205 VIPQTR
+205 
-211 VDAFTKGEAENVWG
+211 
-225 EGVLGC
+225 
-231 DGDGDESASGKLTVN
+231 
-246 GNAMKIKNGGWTK
+246 GNRMKFKAAGWTK